1 MSIAEKKPNTS
12 LVTIRA
18 DLNALA
24 TIEGIV
30 GECGLDVLRDENQL
44 VRTMKLAAGIGAL
57 RKLITNEM
65 MQDVMMLQGT
75 SLGFRTDKDS
85 SGGYPVNVVKDCMI
99 ETVLKGGNMVGNE
112 MNIISAR
119 AYFTKEFYTRKLR
132 EYPGLTDL
140 VLSPSV
146 PVLRDTKAYVSY
158 SATWKLNGRPDRM
171 DRVVRKVDSVDVDS
185 RIPVKVNAGMGDDA
199 ILGKAERKM
208 RKAIY
213 DYLTGSETSDGD
225 ISDVVDRPALQSR
238 PASLE
243 ALTDR
248 LTGASHAAT
257 PSTTAT
263 FSTEDRTL
271 YLKEI
276 FGEASSFD
284 AVQATI
290 DKLKGPEATE
300 DWSEFSDLIEQYAQA
315 ARERIA
321 GAQAASST
329 SETVWPPLEELIG
342 KLAGR
347 NSEAS
352 VVSLREAW
360 ISNHPQQAETI
371 RVECDNRIAQIRE
384 AKAKQQELIQ

>member
-1 MSIAEKKPNTS
+1 MSIAEKKQNTS

-44 VRTMKLAAGIGAL
+44 VRTMKLAAGIGVL

-85 SGGYPVNVVKDCMI
+85 AGGYPVNVVKDCMI

-119 AYFTKEFYTRKLR
+119 GYFTKEFYTRKLR
-132 EYPGLTDL
+132 EFPGLTDL

-158 SATWKLNGRPDRM
+158 SATWKLNGRADRL
-171 DRVVRKVDSVDVDS
+171 DRIVRKVDGVDVDS
-185 RIPVKVNAGMGDDA
+185 RIPVKVNSGMGDDA

-225 ISDVVDRPALQSR
+225 VSDVSDQRQLAAPTKSLDALANR
-238 PASLE
+238 LE
-243 ALTDR
+243 GS
-248 LTGASHAAT
+248 GASDS
-257 PSTTAT
+257 STT
-263 FSTEDRTL
+263 
-271 YLKEI
+271 
-276 FGEASSFD
+276 GEAVRNESGYPEME
-284 AVQATI
+284 
-290 DKLKGPEATE
+290 KLKTA
-300 DWSEFSDLIEQYAQA
+300 
-315 ARERIA
+315 
-321 GAQAASST
+321 
-329 SETVWPPLEELIG
+329 
-342 KLAGR
+342 LAGR
-347 NSEAS
+347 QGEPSI
-352 VVSLREAW
+352 VSLREAS
-360 ISNHPQQAETI
+360 IANHPQHADEI
-371 RVECDNRIAQIRE
+371 RAVCNARIDEIKA
-384 AKAKQQELIQ
+384 AKG